1 MLNYSV
7 PLEAPVT
14 TPTLPSST
22 LGPLLPLL
30 RLVEATRLNSS
41 RDMVNSFV
49 TRLEIRRL

>member
-14 TPTLPSST
+14 IPTLPSST

-30 RLVEATRLNSS
+30 RLVEATRLNPG
-41 RDMVNSFV
+41 RDMVNNSV
-49 TRLEIRRL
+49 TGLEVRRL